1 MEAGSIKKRK
11 ICLVDADLHDHP
23 NHHHRSD
30 DDDDDKEKMEK
41 FFSLIR
47 SIREARDHLS
57 KDSADAVLVQMV
69 VQDQEEGIIIKNKQQ
84 QQQKSCSVNDQEKSK
99 KQKKAGWNI
108 NIPCFQR
115 EDFVDDLNLRI
126 SPPALTTYLAPP
138 ASSDQINIQANGHED
153 DIIKHGLDLN
163 LSL

>member
-11 ICLVDADLHDHP
+11 ICLVDAD
-23 NHHHRSD
+23 HHRS
-30 DDDDDKEKMEK
+30 DDDDKEKMEK

-57 KDSADAVLVQMV
+57 KGSSDAVLEQMV
-69 VQDQEEGIIIKNKQQ
+69 VQDQEEGIIIKNKKQQQQ
-84 QQQKSCSVNDQEKSK
+84 QQQKSCSVNDQEESK

>member
-11 ICLVDADLHDHP
+11 ICLVDAD
-23 NHHHRSD
+23 HHRSD
-30 DDDDDKEKMEK
+30 GDDDDDKEKMEK

-57 KDSADAVLVQMV
+57 KGSAEAVLVQMV
-69 VQDQEEGIIIKNKQQ
+69 VQDQEEGIIIKNKKQ
-84 QQQKSCSVNDQEKSK
+84 QQQKSCSVNDQEESK

-108 NIPCFQR
+108 NIPSFQR
-115 EDFVDDLNLRI
+115 EDFVDDFNLRI
-126 SPPALTTYLAPP
+126 SPPALAAYLAPP
-138 ASSDQINIQANGHED
+138 ASSDQINIQANVCQD

>member
-11 ICLVDADLHDHP
+11 ICLVDAD
-23 NHHHRSD
+23 HHRRD

-57 KDSADAVLVQMV
+57 KGSADAVLVQMV
-69 VQDQEEGIIIKNKQQ
+69 VQDQEEGIIIENKK
-84 QQQKSCSVNDQEKSK
+84 QQKSCSVNDQEESK
-99 KQKKAGWNI
+99 KEKKAGWNV

-126 SPPALTTYLAPP
+126 SPPALPTYLAPP